1 MTLDL
6 SQIMTYLVYVGIAI
20 GLILNFYVV
29 KRLGKGIMNIV
40 FISFGMSLLL
50 VGLAMAFVAVY
61 ESRLQDI
68 SFHVF
73 WHSIIYLAFISL
85 IWGGYRIKKNMESAN
100 PEGFNVKDTVL
111 FANMLLWSVFIFVIA
126 PVVDQSL
133 YSMLTGSFVETIGLH
148 HLIAFVLGIIG
159 AWYLFYIKGGPQ
171 AGKSMR
177 FISIYLL
184 FLGIQHFWE
193 IINET
198 LHLLPITGETTELV
212 EKFIILG
219 AIIFFILGQSAVI
232 KFIKGKN

>member
-61 ESRLQDI
+61 EPRLQDI